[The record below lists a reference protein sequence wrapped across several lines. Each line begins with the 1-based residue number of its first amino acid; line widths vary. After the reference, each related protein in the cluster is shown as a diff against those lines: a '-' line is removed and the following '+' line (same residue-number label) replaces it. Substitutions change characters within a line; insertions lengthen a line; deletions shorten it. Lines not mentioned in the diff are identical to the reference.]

1 MSNSTQQDEFA
12 ERLRA
17 IATIADKLTSYI
29 VYRAEYTESEEAD
42 FAVKLALQREHQKLI
57 QDLTQSENV
66 RYDSLPV
73 MSNDEALY
81 RSIDEGVNHLKE
93 LDARASGLIAT
104 HNDLVCSL
112 KNFCCQHSFAIPNGQ
127 PLPGEI

>member
-29 VYRAEYTESEEAD
+29 VYRAEYTESEE
-42 FAVKLALQREHQKLI
+42 
-57 QDLTQSENV
+57 
-66 RYDSLPV
+66 
-73 MSNDEALY
+73 
-81 RSIDEGVNHLKE
+81 

-104 HNDLVCSL
+104 HNDLVRSLTHFCS
-112 KNFCCQHSFAIPNGQ
+112 QHSFAIPKGQ
-127 PLPGEI
+127 PLPREIYL